1 MVEKIRVMVVDDSA
15 FMRKFISD
23 MINAENDMEVVF
35 SARDG
40 IEAVEKAPTVKP
52 DVITMDVE
60 MPRKNGLEALKE
72 LMASEECF
80 QVIMLSGMTTQ
91 GSSITMEAL
100 SLGAFD
106 FVQKPSGFTYFKI
119 DNIKNELVEKI
130 RYAWQRGKKLKERKG
145 NRSCLKARRQEK
157 YDAGGSRTKD
167 AAVLST
173 KYDERTASDA
183 ETLKLTKK
191 IEALALGASTGG
203 PKVLYD
209 VITVL
214 PRDINM
220 PVFVVQHMP
229 AGFTKAFAERLDLN
243 SFLTVAEAVDGEP
256 IIPGRVYIAP
266 GGYHMTVDGS
276 QIKLDTSPPIHG
288 VRPAVDK
295 LFISAAQ
302 RYNDALLCCIFTGM
316 GRDGAAGVKEVKSR
330 GGTVIAQD
338 EATSVVYGMPK
349 AAYDT
354 GCVDMVLPD
363 FRVAEEI
370 IKLIRKAGR

>member
-23 MINAENDMEVVF
+23 MINAQQDMEVI
-35 SARDG
+35 STAKDGTEAIDKAR
-40 IEAVEKAPTVKP
+40 TLNP

-60 MPRKNGLEALKE
+60 MPHKNGMEALREIMK
-72 LMASEECF
+72 SDECF
-80 QVIMLSGMTTQ
+80 QVIMLSGLTAQ

-119 DNIKNELVEKI
+119 GNIKHELVEKI
-130 RYAWQRGKKLKERKG
+130 RYA
-145 NRSCLKARRQEK
+145 KARRKKLQ
-157 YDAGGSRTKD
+157 
-167 AAVLST
+167 
-173 KYDERTASDA
+173 DERNGWDHFKKIIRQRAGIYEDKTESGSINVRRDSR
-183 ETLKLTKK
+183 EIKGITGGLKPLKK
-191 IEALALGASTGG
+191 IEAAVLGASTGG

-209 VITVL
+209 VITSL
-214 PRDINM
+214 PGDINV

-229 AGFTKAFAERLDLN
+229 AGFTRAFAERLDL
-243 SFLTVAEAVDGEP
+243 SSSLTVVEAADGDP
-256 IIPGRVYIAP
+256 ILPGKVYIAP
-266 GGYHMTVDGS
+266 GGYHMMVDGER
-276 QIKLDTSPPIHG
+276 IGLDTSAPVHG

-295 LFISAAQ
+295 LLTSAAQ
-302 RYNDALLCCIFTGM
+302 TYNEALVCCIFTGM
-316 GRDGAAGVKEVKSR
+316 GKDGAAGVKQVKAK
-330 GGTVIAQD
+330 GGIVLAQD

-363 FRVAEEI
+363 
-370 IKLIRKAGR
+370 IKIAGAITRLIKQT